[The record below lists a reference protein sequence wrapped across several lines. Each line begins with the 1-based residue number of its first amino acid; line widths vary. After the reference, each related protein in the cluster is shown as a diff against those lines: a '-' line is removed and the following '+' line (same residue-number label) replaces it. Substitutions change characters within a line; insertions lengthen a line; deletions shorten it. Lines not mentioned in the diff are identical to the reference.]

1 MRAMR
6 AMRAGLG
13 VGAGAS
19 VAEEA
24 AKNDNLERIVGA
36 TVTAA
41 IEPVLVGALLL
52 RGSAR
57 RRRGARRRLRT
68 GSGSGS
74 PALVS
79 TWLATSGPTPGRGE
93 QGRSDL
99 RTN

>member
-24 AKNDNLERIVGA
+24 AKNDNIERIVGA
-36 TVTAA
+36 TVA

-74 PALVS
+74 PALVN